1 MLGKTCVVGVH
12 EWKAQLE
19 EVCHVQSQ
27 LILRLE
33 VPKKTHFWC
42 ADEVDDMLNK
52 MGVNG
57 MSSSMLDA
65 LKKGTSEEDL
75 KKALAEQAGRSLVA
89 AIFCSWCLTPVW
101 LTGVTGWWMI
111 HFDSNK
117 TCFQVWFSGHYQQP
131 WVLVMFCGPE
141 YARKNQTSWR
151 FFCFSSFFGNG
162 STEKWKKQVHFALAF
177 CSSKTNCRFETRFF
191 SAKSRVC
198 SNKTACG
205 PQKPFQ
211 VNGPV
216 RPWPRCLGEKLHRS
230 TL

>member
-1 MLGKTCVVGVH
+1 MVNAPSTKIWTGRHWNGWNVWNVPCVNFSEAILNFGVLLDALLMLGKTCALGVH

-131 WVLVMFCGPE
+131 WVLVMFFGPE
-141 YARKNQTSWR
+141 YARKNLTSWR
-151 FFCFSSFFGNG
+151 FFCFSSFSEMDLQRN
-162 STEKWKKQVHFALAF
+162 
-177 CSSKTNCRFETRFF
+177 
-191 SAKSRVC
+191 
-198 SNKTACG
+198 
-205 PQKPFQ
+205 
-211 VNGPV
+211 
-216 RPWPRCLGEKLHRS
+216 GEKTG
-230 TL
+230 TLCPWLLFLKN

>member
-1 MLGKTCVVGVH
+1 MVNAPSTKIWTGRHWNGWNVWNVPCVNFSEAILNFGVLLDALLMLGKTCVVGVH

-141 YARKNQTSWR
+141 YARKNLTSWR

-162 STEKWKKQVHFALAF
+162 STEKWRKNRYTLPLA
-177 CSSKTNCRFETRFF
+177 SI
-191 SAKSRVC
+191 
-198 SNKTACG
+198 
-205 PQKPFQ
+205 P
-211 VNGPV
+211 
-216 RPWPRCLGEKLHRS
+216 
-230 TL
+230 